1 MAGPND
7 ETPGLAPGR
16 PFENSLCWGCANHR
30 VIGGA
35 RSVFLKCEALAVKY
49 PRQPVT
55 ACPAFRA
62 AVR

>member
-1 MAGPND
+1 MPHD
-7 ETPGLAPGR
+7 ENGR
-16 PFENSLCWGCANHR
+16 PGGPPERPFADSLCWRCANHR

-35 RSVFLKCEALAVKY
+35 RSLFLKCEALAVKY